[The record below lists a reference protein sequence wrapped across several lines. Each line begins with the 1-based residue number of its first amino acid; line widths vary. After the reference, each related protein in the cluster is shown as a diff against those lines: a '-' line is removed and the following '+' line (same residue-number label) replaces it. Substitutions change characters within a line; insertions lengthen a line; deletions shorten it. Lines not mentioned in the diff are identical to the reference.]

1 MSTSRPLVHVVAGLG
16 AGGAETFLLRLLRAD
31 PVLRQASRIVSI
43 RPLDAL
49 SGEFEALGVPVLK
62 LPLAA
67 DLHLPGRVLAL
78 RRVLAQDDTR
88 LIQSWLYLSDTLAA
102 LFGAG
107 KPVVWG
113 IRSSHGARG
122 KRLTGLLARR
132 LNPWLSSRI
141 PAAIICCGQQA
152 LDAHRALGYDAKR
165 LQCIPNGYE
174 TQRFHRDPAA
184 AAALRDELGIPAD
197 AFVVGMAARTD
208 IYKDHDTLLQAVA
221 LARPVIPNLR
231 LLLCGKGTEGAE
243 IAGLIERYGLAGICI
258 PLGLQSDMRRF
269 YSALDLHLLSSLSEG
284 FPNVVAEAT
293 LYGCGSLST
302 DVGEARALL
311 ADPATLM
318 PPGDASTMRDRILAF
333 ERLSP
338 AERAQQSAANRAVV
352 ASQFD
357 MNRIVQLYRAAYENL
372 VPGLLGEAA

>member
-1 MSTSRPLVHVVAGLG
+1 MSAARPLVHVVAGLG
-16 AGGAETFLLRLLRAD
+16 AGGAETFLLRLLSAD
-31 PVLRQASRIVSI
+31 PQLRAASRIVSV

-49 SGEFEALGVPVLK
+49 SGQFEALGVPVLK

-67 DLHLPGRVLAL
+67 DLRLPAHLLAL
-78 RRVLAQDDTR
+78 RRTLADRDAR

-102 LFGAG
+102 LLGAG

-132 LNPWLSSRI
+132 VNPWLSSRA

-152 LDAHRALGYDAKR
+152 LEAHRALGYAPER
-165 LQCIPNGYE
+165 LRLIPNGYE
-174 TQRFHRDPAA
+174 VERFQPDPAA
-184 AAALRDELGIPAD
+184 GAALRAELGIPAD

-208 IYKDHDTLLQAVA
+208 IYKDHDTLLRAVA
-221 LARPVIPNLR
+221 LARRQLPDLR
-231 LLLCGKGTEGAE
+231 LLLCGKGTDQADLAAL
-243 IAGLIERYGLAGICI
+243 IRHHGLTGVCL
-258 PLGLQSDMRRF
+258 PLGQQSDMRRF
-269 YSALDLHLLSSLSEG
+269 YAALDLHLLSSLSEG

-311 ADPATLM
+311 ADPASLI
-318 PPGDASTMRDRILAF
+318 PPRDASTMCDRILAF
-333 ERLSP
+333 QALAP
-338 AERAQQSAANRAVV
+338 AGRARQIAANRAVV

-357 MNRIVQLYRAAYENL
+357 MTRIAQLYRTTYEAL
-372 VPGLLGEAA
+372 VPGVLGALA

>member
-1 MSTSRPLVHVVAGLG
+1 MSARPLVHVVAGLG

-31 PVLRQASRIVSI
+31 PRLRAASRIVSA

-49 SGEFEALGVPVLK
+49 SGQFEALGVPVLK

-67 DLHLPGRVLAL
+67 DLRLPAHLLAL
-78 RRVLAQDDTR
+78 RRTLADKDVR
-88 LIQSWLYLSDTLAA
+88 LVQSWLYLSDTLAA
-102 LFGAG
+102 LLGAG

-132 LNPWLSSRI
+132 VNPWLSSRA

-152 LDAHRALGYDAKR
+152 LDAHRALGYAPER
-165 LQCIPNGYE
+165 LHLIPNGYE
-174 TQRFHRDPAA
+174 VELFQPDPAA
-184 AAALRDELGIPAD
+184 GNALRVELGIPAD

-208 IYKDHDTLLQAVA
+208 IYKDHDTLLRALA
-221 LARPVIPNLR
+221 LARRRVPSLR
-231 LLLCGKGTEGAE
+231 LLLCGKGTDGPE
-243 IAGLIERYGLAGICI
+243 IAALIHRHGLAGACL
-258 PLGLQSDMRRF
+258 PLGLQRDMQRF
-269 YSALDLHLLSSLSEG
+269 YSTLDLHVLSSLTEG

-311 ADPATLM
+311 ADPASLIT
-318 PPGDASTMRDRILAF
+318 PGDASTMCDRILAF
-333 ERLSP
+333 QALPPVGRARLI
-338 AERAQQSAANRAVV
+338 AANRAVV

-357 MNRIVQLYRAAYENL
+357 MNRIAQLYRTTYEAL
-372 VPGLLGEAA
+372 APGLLGASA